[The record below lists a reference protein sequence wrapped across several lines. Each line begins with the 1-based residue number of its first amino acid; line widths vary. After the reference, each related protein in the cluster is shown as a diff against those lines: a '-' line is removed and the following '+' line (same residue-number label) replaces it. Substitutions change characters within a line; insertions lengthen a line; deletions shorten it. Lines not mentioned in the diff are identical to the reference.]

1 MIYWLHISYH
11 ILIVYIVLYID
22 CIYHTIYSLY
32 IHTIYWLY
40 ISYYILFVYI
50 ILYSDCTSTISWVLG
65 LNLDDSLMGG
75 LCRALTD
82 LTTQRLI
89 LDCWTISTIWTDGG
103 DLFWIPDLLQ
113 CLSDGSVGAS
123 AVNIRSCWRS
133 STTMLSSSWWKARE
147 TRPPGMIST

>member
-1 MIYWLHISYH
+1 MVGYKLSNNDWVTPFFVIFRSVREKLLVTVFFEHPISYY
-11 ILIVYIVLYID
+11 ILIVYIILYI
-22 CIYHTIYSLY
+22 
-32 IHTIYWLY
+32 
-40 ISYYILFVYI
+40 
-50 ILYSDCTSTISWVLG
+50 DCTSTISWVLG

-89 LDCWTISTIWTDGG
+89 LDCWTLSTLWTDGG

>member
-1 MIYWLHISYH
+1 MVGYKLSKNDWVTPFFVTFRSVREKLLVTVFFEHPISYY
-11 ILIVYIVLYID
+11 ILIVYIILYI
-22 CIYHTIYSLY
+22 
-32 IHTIYWLY
+32 
-40 ISYYILFVYI
+40 
-50 ILYSDCTSTISWVLG
+50 DCTSTISWVLG

-89 LDCWTISTIWTDGG
+89 LDCWTLSTLWTDGG